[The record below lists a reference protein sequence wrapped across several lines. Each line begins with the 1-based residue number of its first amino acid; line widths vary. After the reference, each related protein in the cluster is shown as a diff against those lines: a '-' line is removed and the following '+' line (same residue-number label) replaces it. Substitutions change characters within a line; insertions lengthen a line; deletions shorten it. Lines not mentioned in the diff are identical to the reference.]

1 MNNNKLGSP
10 TTSSRNISIQVI
22 ASLKQVKC
30 VAKYAVVSPNCS
42 EHEVSLSHKSLCV
55 AHVFMQSSGVAV
67 VVVVL
72 VVVVAVEV
80 VVVVADAVVVVVVVA
95 VVVVVVVVVVTG
107 TVVVVVVA
115 QES

>member
-1 MNNNKLGSP
+1 MNNDKLVSP
-10 TTSSRNISIQVI
+10 ITACRNISIQVT

-67 VVVVL
+67 AVVVL

>member
-1 MNNNKLGSP
+1 MLGSP
-10 TTSSRNISIQVI
+10 TTACRNISTQVSS
-22 ASLKQVKC
+22 SLKQVKC

-80 VVVVADAVVVVVVVA
+80 VVADAVVVVVVVA

>member
-1 MNNNKLGSP
+1 MNKNKLGAP

-30 VAKYAVVSPNCS
+30 VAKYAVVSPKCS

-80 VVVVADAVVVVVVVA
+80 VVADAVVVVVVVA

>member
-1 MNNNKLGSP
+1 MNNDKLVSP
-10 TTSSRNISIQVI
+10 ITACRNISIQVT

-80 VVVVADAVVVVVVVA
+80 VVADAVVVVVVVA